1 MEWNGNNP
9 CFFFLFQN
17 NSFYHGPNYYFFFSY
32 FSGCTTC
39 RACCT
44 RGTSRSGVH
53 PSSIVYS
60 RKMIFYKKIIFIFD
74 QKICSSFSSSFVSEK
89 VIFCFR
95 STWRKIAS
103 IVCDNFFDDTN
114 QFVMRKK
121 NFFIYLFFFQ
131 HSILVKSKLS

>member
-1 MEWNGNNP
+1 
-9 CFFFLFQN
+9 
-17 NSFYHGPNYYFFFSY
+17 
-32 FSGCTTC
+32 
-39 RACCT
+39 
-44 RGTSRSGVH
+44 VH

-89 VIFCFR
+89 VIFC

-121 NFFIYLFFFQ
+121 NFFIHLFFFQ
-131 HSILVKSKLS
+131 RSILVKSKLS